1 MQASQLPPYARKD
14 DAAAADQAAT
24 ASPSQLRQPTH
35 PSRGRQQHPAPHRQ
49 RIAWFY
55 LGHQQGQAVGVSRRL
70 TFLLH
75 SHLRWTASFD
85 QWVQSICQSKVP
97 LYL

>member
-1 MQASQLPPYARKD
+1 
-14 DAAAADQAAT
+14 
-24 ASPSQLRQPTH
+24 
-35 PSRGRQQHPAPHRQ
+35 
-49 RIAWFY
+49 
-55 LGHQQGQAVGVSRRL
+55 
-70 TFLLH
+70 LLH